1 MPNDA
6 DLIEVFPAS
15 LVAVSPPFL
24 SRATICDTHFVAW
37 AGAFTTSVVVSG
49 PEIRDG
55 VMVGA

>member
-1 MPNDA
+1 
-6 DLIEVFPAS
+6 
-15 LVAVSPPFL
+15 L